1 MAINLISGEKKALL
15 RFLFLYLGSSFILIL
30 IIAFFYY
37 ENEKKLYAD
46 LIKSNMNYEV
56 SLLSSKIIYAHM
68 TNNDFDPSIL
78 LANKKYKMALY
89 NVNKEKI
96 LGNLVHKIDFDLSF
110 RKHGNNYVLTDD
122 SALGHLGVYY
132 ITLEEHSYTN
142 KVEHLQIEIFIFFS
156 SIYFFVTLLA
166 FYLAKLFIAP
176 IKEERI
182 KLNNFIKDSTHE
194 LNTPLTAIL
203 MSIQNDNLSTKQIQ
217 RIRISAKRISDIYKD
232 LRYLFLENNKE
243 KKDSID
249 LDLSLLIK
257 EQVESLSPQI
267 KQKKINIILDLQST
281 LYKIKQEDF
290 ERLFLNLL
298 NNAIKYNKID
308 GKISIF
314 LKNNTLSIEDSG
326 IGINKD
332 KIKDI
337 FKRYYRATSE
347 QGGFGIGLSIVER
360 ICEEYNINIQVKSE
374 EKIGTTFTLKL

>member
-1 MAINLISGEKKALL
+1 M
-15 RFLFLYLGSSFILIL
+15 
-30 IIAFFYY
+30 
-37 ENEKKLYAD
+37 
-46 LIKSNMNYEV
+46 
-56 SLLSSKIIYAHM
+56 
-68 TNNDFDPSIL
+68 
-78 LANKKYKMALY
+78 
-89 NVNKEKI
+89 
-96 LGNLVHKIDFDLSF
+96 
-110 RKHGNNYVLTDD
+110 
-122 SALGHLGVYY
+122 
-132 ITLEEHSYTN
+132 
-142 KVEHLQIEIFIFFS
+142 
-156 SIYFFVTLLA
+156 LA

-243 KKDSID
+243 KKDSIDLD